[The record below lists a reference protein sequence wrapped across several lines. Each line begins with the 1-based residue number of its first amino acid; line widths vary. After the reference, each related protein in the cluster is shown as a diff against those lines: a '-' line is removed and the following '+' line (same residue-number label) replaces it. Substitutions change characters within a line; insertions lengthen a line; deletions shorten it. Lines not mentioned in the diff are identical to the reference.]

1 MIDSPGSALHG
12 LTHQYLDRSSRTRV
26 YLVVHH
32 VLETLVVRG
41 PDEHLSIDLASGVT
55 VVHHLVASQLVTVLL
70 QQRRDLLHVDGVVER
85 SRVTDLSLVRRH
97 LIADRVVSAITWAN
111 TQITTKPTT
120 KTETHTS

>member
-12 LTHQYLDRSSRTRV
+12 LTHQYLNGSSCTRV

-41 PDEHLSIDLASGVT
+41 PDEHLSVDLASGVT

-85 SRVTDLSLVRRH
+85 SRVTDLSLV
-97 LIADRVVSAITWAN
+97 
-111 TQITTKPTT
+111 
-120 KTETHTS
+120 